1 MQKLKEDPNAIIRK
15 DTGTSKSSELL
26 AENTEERGS
35 FTTEKDSSS
44 STIITNSNAPKSIS
58 LVRESTIIEKE
69 EESRHI
75 GDKSFRSSLGEDID
89 ESSSEST
96 SSGEGASVEPE
107 WDDDS
112 NPWLGCVC
120 GQTHGSPIPVFW
132 LQCDVCDAWYNVASK
147 CVGFDEAKVNSTTH
161 WSCPDCSD
169 AESQSQNQTK
179 DLEIRVGSIV
189 NVEDRTWSGSNK
201 PGGVARITNITS
213 DSAGTT
219 RYNVKYVLESR
230 SEKDIDQKYVTINYN
245 MTGQSFF
252 SPERSTRS
260 R

>member
-1 MQKLKEDPNAIIRK
+1 MIRK
-15 DTGTSKSSELL
+15 ETTTSKSSEVF
-26 AENTEERGS
+26 AEKAEQRDCL
-35 FTTEKDSSS
+35 TTEKDSSS
-44 STIITNSNAPKSIS
+44 STIVTNSNAPNSVSMI
-58 LVRESTIIEKE
+58 RENTMVEEKE
-69 EESRHI
+69 DSRNI
-75 GDKSFRSSLGEDID
+75 GRKSFRSSPGEDID
-89 ESSSEST
+89 ESLSEST
-96 SSGEGASVEPE
+96 SSVEGASVEPE

-132 LQCDVCDAWYNVASK
+132 LQCDACDAWYNVASQ
-147 CVGFDEAKVNSTTH
+147 CIGFDEAQVHSTNY
-161 WSCPDCSD
+161 WSCPDCTD
-169 AESQSQNQTK
+169 ADSQLQNQTK
-179 DLEIRVGSIV
+179 DIEIRVGSVV

-219 RYNVKYVLESR
+219 RYGVKYVLESR
-230 SEKDIDQKYVTINYN
+230 SEKRIDQKYVTINCN
-245 MTGQSFF
+245 MAGQSFF